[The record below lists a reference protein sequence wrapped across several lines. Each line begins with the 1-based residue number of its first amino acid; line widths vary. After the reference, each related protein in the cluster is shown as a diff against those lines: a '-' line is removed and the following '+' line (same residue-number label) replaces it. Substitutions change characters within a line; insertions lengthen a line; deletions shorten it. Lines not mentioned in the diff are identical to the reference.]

1 MIKCNLKATK
11 KGLEIKDLTMSGEFE
26 DLIFEAERAVEALRE
41 ALLNEILE
49 RLDISEDE
57 KEIIKGFSKFMRTKM
72 KAMEMLGVDE
82 ANKIVEES
90 IKESLK
96 KMPED
101 FQEDKDIQ
109 EMIDMLLK

>member
-11 KGLEIKDLTMSGEFE
+11 KGLEIKDLTMSGDFE
-26 DLIFEAERAVEALRE
+26 DLMFEAERAVEALRE

-57 KEIIKGFSKFMRTKM
+57 KEVIKGFSKFMRTKM

-101 FQEDKDIQ
+101 FQEEEGIQ
-109 EMIDMLLK
+109 EIIEMLLK

>member
-11 KGLEIKDLTMSGEFE
+11 KGLEIKDLTMAGDFK
-26 DLIFEAERAVEALRE
+26 DLMFEAERAVEALRE

-57 KEIIKGFSKFMRTKM
+57 KELIKNFSKFMRTKM
-72 KAMEMLGVDE
+72 QAMEMLGADE
-82 ANKIVEES
+82 VNKIVEES
-90 IKESLK
+90 IKENLK

-109 EMIDMLLK
+109 EMIEMFLK